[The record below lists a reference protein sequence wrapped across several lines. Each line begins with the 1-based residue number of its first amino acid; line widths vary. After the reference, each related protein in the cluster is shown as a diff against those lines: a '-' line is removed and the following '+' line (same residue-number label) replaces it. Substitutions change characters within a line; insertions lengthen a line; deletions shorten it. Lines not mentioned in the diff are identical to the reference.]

1 MKAKS
6 TTLYDVAQHAG
17 VSYQTVSRVI
27 NRAENVSEKT
37 RQRVEAAMAAL
48 NYVPNRVAQ
57 QLAGKMGHTLGRRRP
72 IFRFMRPRRL
82 LPRLNPAPAKGA
94 LT

>member
-6 TTLYDVAQHAG
+6 VTLYDVAASAG

-27 NRAENVSEKT
+27 NQASHVSEKT
-37 RQRVEAAMAAL
+37 RQKVEDAMQAL

-57 QLAGKMGHTLGRRRP
+57 QLAGKLSHTLGLATSTLSLHAP
-72 IFRFMRPRRL
+72 SQMPPR
-82 LPRLNPAPAKGA
+82 
-94 LT
+94 